1 MDTWQEDQLHALL
14 QARSDE
20 DVLTQLAAA
29 GRALG
34 FAFCA
39 YGLRQPLPVAAPE
52 VIMLNNYSASWQARY
67 AEQGYLAVDPTIA
80 HASRSVLPL
89 LWSEDV
95 FAQARPFW
103 EDARA
108 HGLRHGWSQSC
119 HDGRGGAGLL
129 TLARSHEPLS
139 AQEMRHQG
147 PRISWLGQAVHETLS
162 GRHARRVAPDPALLT
177 KREAEVLR
185 WTADGATSAQ
195 VSERLHISE
204 RTVNFHINNMLLKL
218 DAPNKTALAVKA
230 LRLGLI

>member
-1 MDTWQEDQLHALL
+1 MDTWQEDQLGALL
-14 QARSDE
+14 GARRDE
-20 DVLTQLAAA
+20 DVLTHLAAA
-29 GRALG
+29 GRQLG
-34 FAFCA
+34 FDYCA
-39 YGLRQPLPVAAPE
+39 YGLRLPLPVAAPE
-52 VIMLNNYSASWQARY
+52 VIMLNNYSATWQARY

-80 HASRSVLPL
+80 HGSRSVLPL
-89 LWSEDV
+89 VWSEDV

-108 HGLRHGWSQSC
+108 HGLRHGWSQAC
-119 HDGRGGAGLL
+119 HDGRGVAGLL
-129 TLARSHEPLS
+129 TLARSHDPLS
-139 AQEMRHQG
+139 DAELRQQG
-147 PRISWLGQAVHETLS
+147 QRVSWLGQAVHEALS
-162 GRHARRVAPDPALLT
+162 ARHARRAAPDVALT
-177 KREAEVLR
+177 RREAEVLR

>member
-1 MDTWQEDQLHALL
+1 MDTWQEDQLQALL
-14 QARSDE
+14 GARRDE
-20 DVLTQLAAA
+20 EVLTHLAAA

-34 FAFCA
+34 FDFCA
-39 YGLRQPLPVAAPE
+39 YGLRIPQPLAAPE
-52 VIMLNNYSASWQARY
+52 LIMLNNYSASWQARY

-80 HASRSVLPL
+80 YASRSVLPL
-89 LWSEDV
+89 LWSEEV

-119 HDGRGGAGLL
+119 HDGRGNAGLL
-129 TLARSHEPLS
+129 TLARSHDPLS
-139 AQEMRHQG
+139 GQEVRQQG
-147 PRISWLGQAVHETLS
+147 QRVAWLGQAVHETLS
-162 GRHARRVAPDPALLT
+162 GHHARRVAPDAILLT
-177 KREAEVLR
+177 RREAEVLR

-195 VSERLHISE
+195 VSDRLHISE

-218 DAPNKTALAVKA
+218 EAPNKTALAVKA